1 MATDT
6 TTASVGEGGGGGGPL
21 QVASVAESC
30 KRNINPPSSVEWA
43 FNLTLNG
50 QCDEKSHAA
59 GTATTLLPFFVFVG
73 SFIITLNSR

>member
-21 QVASVAESC
+21 QVASIAESC

-50 QCDEKSHAA
+50 M
-59 GTATTLLPFFVFVG
+59 L
-73 SFIITLNSR
+73 

>member
-6 TTASVGEGGGGGGPL
+6 TTAPGGEGGGGGGPL

-30 KRNINPPSSVEWA
+30 KRNINPASSAEWA

-50 QCDEKSHAA
+50 M
-59 GTATTLLPFFVFVG
+59 
-73 SFIITLNSR
+73 